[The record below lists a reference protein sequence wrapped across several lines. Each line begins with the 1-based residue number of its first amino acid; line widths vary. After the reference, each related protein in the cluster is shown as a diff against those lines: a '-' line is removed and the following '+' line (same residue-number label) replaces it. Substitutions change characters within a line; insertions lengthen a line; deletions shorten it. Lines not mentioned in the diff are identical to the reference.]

1 MYAGQQQKSVHCVM
15 RSIISNLMFFFIT
28 EYENIFRVMYYSPSN
43 IIKIRE
49 DEGSPDVKTTSND
62 VLSILPS

>member
-1 MYAGQQQKSVHCVM
+1 M
-15 RSIISNLMFFFIT
+15 SNLMFSFFKVKLTI
-28 EYENIFRVMYYSPSN
+28 MYYSPSN

-62 VLSILPS
+62 VLGVLPG